1 MLKETNPDYSL
12 EGLMLTFQ
20 ALILSPPD
28 AKSQI
33 TGKDPDARKD
43 WEEERGTTED
53 EMVGCHHGLNGPDF
67 QQTLRDTEEQGSLQV
82 IGFRVRQD
90 FTTENNN
97 KPKMYGI
104 AIQIGTSVSQSVQ
117 SLNLCPTLCD
127 PMNPSMPGL
136 PVHHQLLEFTQTCV
150 HRVSDA
156 IQPSHL
162 QSSPSSP
169 PPNPSSI

>member
-1 MLKETNPDYSL
+1 
-12 EGLMLTFQ
+12 
-20 ALILSPPD
+20 
-28 AKSQI
+28 
-33 TGKDPDARKD
+33 
-43 WEEERGTTED
+43 
-53 EMVGCHHGLNGPDF
+53 MVGCHHGLNGPDF
-67 QQTLRDTEEQGSLQV
+67 QQTLRDSEEQGSLQV

-136 PVHHQLLEFTQTCV
+136 PVHHQLPEFTQTQI
-150 HRVSDA
+150 HRVNDA
-156 IQPSHL
+156 IQPSHPRSTL
-162 QSSPSSP
+162 LLLP
-169 PPNPSSI
+169 PIPPASKSFPMSQLFA